1 MCNETNRINKNS
13 KAVYQGKAI
22 YKHHPK
28 SKQVIVFIHG
38 IIEGPKQFRHL
49 AQIAYLAGYSTNI
62 LLLPGHGGSGR
73 AFAGTS
79 YKQWINYVTTQVK
92 RMKRIYDEVLLVGH
106 SMGAL
111 LALCEAAADENKMTA
126 LVLMDVPLKIHL
138 WPRVVKGAL
147 KIGFG
152 DIKPWE
158 NYTRAE
164 YKAISVGKAPGWGYL
179 GWVIRYC
186 ELFVLIGYAKKQIL
200 KVRKPMLVVFAR
212 KDEFVSLK
220 SRQYFRKNNLV
231 VQELILEDSGHF
243 CYNYLDL
250 IRLEKMFKMFI
261 DEQKEKVSKSK

>member
-1 MCNETNRINKNS
+1 MCNETNQINNGS
-13 KAVYQGKAI
+13 KAIYGGKSI

-49 AQIAYLAGYSTNI
+49 AQIAYQAGYSTNI

-79 YKQWINYVTTQVK
+79 YKLWINYVTSQVR
-92 RMKRIYDEVLLVGH
+92 RMKRLYDEVLLVGH

-111 LALCEAAADENKMTA
+111 LSLCEAAVDREKITA
-126 LVLMDVPLKIHL
+126 LVLMDVPFRIHL
-138 WPRVVKGAL
+138 WPRVVKSTI

-164 YKAISVGKAPGWGYL
+164 YKAISVGRAPSWGYL
-179 GWVIRYC
+179 AWIIRYC
-186 ELFVLIGYAKKQIL
+186 ELFIIISYTKKQIS
-200 KVRKPMLVVFAR
+200 KIRKPILVVFAR

-220 SRQYFRKNNLV
+220 SRQYFRKEKLAL
-231 VQELILEDSGHF
+231 QELILEDSGHF
-243 CYNYLDL
+243 CYNHYDL
-250 IRLEKMFKMFI
+250 LKFEDTFKTFI
-261 DEQKEKVSKSK
+261 GKQKRKSE